1 MKRNHTLSPSGIRL
15 RAVPSAVPRVVTVGV
30 DGSRASMDAADW
42 AAREALR
49 HDVPLRLVNAG
60 APPPASPARGHRL
73 PGPDADRARG
83 VLDRAAIALAYVHP
97 ALEIHAQQPRGPVV
111 PALLAASAEAEA
123 LVLGSSGPVVT
134 AGFTGFLAG
143 SVATSVAA
151 RAERPVVLVRAGE
164 RPEDAHVPDATGA
177 PSRTTPHRP
186 VVLCLDVR
194 DPGER
199 LVEYAFTAATA
210 RGAPL
215 RVLYAWS
222 TPRSARSPAATDLAD
237 HLARERAARAELL
250 GVLEPWRRAFPR
262 TEVVARTVFGRPGP
276 HLPKAAADAS
286 LLVVGRRTTA
296 GPRLGR
302 TAHAA
307 IHHVVRPVAVVPYA

>member
-15 RAVPSAVPRVVTVGV
+15 RAVPPAVPRVVTVGV

-60 APPPASPARGHRL
+60 TPPARGHRL
-73 PGPDADRARG
+73 LRPDADRARG

-111 PALLAASAEAEA
+111 PALLAASTEAEA
-123 LVLGSSGPVVT
+123 LVLGSPGPVVP

-143 SVATSVAA
+143 SVATSAAA

-164 RPEDAHVPDATGA
+164 RPEDAHVPDAAGA
-177 PSRTTPHRP
+177 PSRTTPYRP

-199 LVEYAFTAATA
+199 LVEYAFAAATA

-222 TPRSARSPAATDLAD
+222 TPRAARSQGATDLAD

-250 GVLEPWRRAFPR
+250 GALEPWRRAFPR
-262 TEVVARTVFGRPGP
+262 TEVVARAVFGRPGTQ
-276 HLPKAAADAS
+276 LPKAAADAA